1 MLHENVI
8 FWRRQALPEEASLD
22 ERWAWGA
29 IREAVRTQ
37 MGSCSVHFYVGI
49 FSYSH
54 FFFGILSQMKFYK
67 QESRTNGLIT
77 GRVCATSNTC
87 ETILVAPALG
97 PSAL

>member
-1 MLHENVI
+1 MSDGLGELFGKQLGH
-8 FWRRQALPEEASLD
+8 
-22 ERWAWGA
+22 RWAHA
-29 IREAVRTQ
+29 LFTSMLA
-37 MGSCSVHFYVGI
+37 
-49 FSYSH
+49 FSLILI

-87 ETILVAPALG
+87 ETLLVAPALG